1 MSASRL
7 VQAWRSVSKV
17 RVSRAAL
24 QSAAG
29 AVAERQCANVRNDAL
44 FDMRQCQERV
54 YCMCSFTRLPGCAG

>member
-29 AVAERQCANVRNDAL
+29 AVAERRCANVRKDAL
-44 FDMRQCQERV
+44 SDLRQCQERV
-54 YCMCSFTRLPGCAG
+54 YVLVS